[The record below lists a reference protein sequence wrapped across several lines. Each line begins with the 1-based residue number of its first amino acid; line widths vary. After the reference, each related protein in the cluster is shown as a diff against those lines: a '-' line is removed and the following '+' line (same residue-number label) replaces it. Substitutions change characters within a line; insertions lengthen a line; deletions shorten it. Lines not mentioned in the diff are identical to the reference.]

1 MKTPIIT
8 LLTDFGTK
16 DHYAASMKGV
26 ILGINP
32 RCRLVDISHQVTP
45 HDIGEGAFLLANAYS
60 CFPKGTIHLAV
71 VDPGVGSPRKP
82 VLIVTKN
89 YCFLGPDNGLFSLA
103 LQREKVEQIIELT
116 RPRFFRSV
124 VSTTFHGRDLFAP
137 VAGHLSLGVKP
148 RSFGPRLDSCTTL
161 DLGKP
166 RVKWKKLM
174 GQVIHIDTFGNLVSN
189 ISQEQFFRFT
199 GNRPFLVHVG
209 KWTIGSLSEG
219 YWQGEG
225 AEPLAI
231 MGSGEFL
238 EISIREKSAE
248 RVLRA
253 KRGDPVSV
261 EIVPGC

>member
-16 DHYAASMKGV
+16 DHYAASIKGV

-45 HDIGEGAFLLANAYS
+45 HDIREGAFLLANAYS
-60 CFPKGTIHLAV
+60 CFPRGTIHLAV

-82 VLIVTKN
+82 VLIVTQN

-148 RSFGPRLDSCTTL
+148 RSFGPKLDSCTTL
-161 DLGKP
+161 DIGKP
-166 RVKWKKLM
+166 SVKWKKLM
-174 GQVIHIDTFGNLVSN
+174 GQLIHIDAFGNLISN
-189 ISQEQFFRFT
+189 ITEEQFARFT
-199 GNRPFLVHVG
+199 GGRPFLIQVG
-209 KWTIGSLSEG
+209 KETIGSLKKAYWEG
-219 YWQGEG
+219 EEGELM
-225 AEPLAI
+225 ALI
-231 MGSGEFL
+231 GSGGLL
-238 EISIREKSAE
+238 EISVRESSAQ
-248 RVLRA
+248 RRLRTEQ
-253 KRGDPVSV
+253 GDPISIGV
-261 EIVPGC
+261 IPGC